1 MAFRYSW
8 VLIFLAL
15 QVILL
20 VIWKLQEKG
29 SRILFKNASA
39 SVLQSLEFNLDNSR
53 IRWRNRMISIA
64 LFFLAIAAAGPQIGT
79 RVRPVERKGVDL
91 VIALDTSTS
100 MDAEDVKPSRLAKSK
115 FELGQLIRKLKG
127 DRVAIIVFAGT
138 SHLYLPLTTDY
149 EAAILFLN
157 EIDTKI
163 IPTQGT
169 AISSA
174 IQSAMTAFTEEKDK
188 YKIMLLVTDGE
199 DHEGQAIELAHQ
211 AVKSGLGIHT
221 VGVGSEVG
229 GLILVKSENG
239 NRMEYKRDLDG
250 KLSTSTINEKILKD
264 IANAGQGKFFWFD
277 NNRDTHLDIAET
289 IDDMEKKT
297 ISTHV
302 YSEYEDRY
310 QPVAFLAM
318 LLLIAGFVIPTRPAN
333 RDV

>member
-8 VLIFLAL
+8 VLFFLAL

-20 VIWKLQEKG
+20 LIWKLKEKG
-29 SRILFKNASA
+29 SRTIFKNASA
-39 SVLQSLEFNLDNSR
+39 SVLQSLEVNLDNNR
-53 IRWRNRMISIA
+53 IRWRNRIISIA
-64 LFFLAIAAAGPQIGT
+64 LFFLAIAASGPQIGT

-174 IQSAMTAFTEEKDK
+174 IQNAMTAFTEEKDK

-211 AVKSGLGIHT
+211 AVKSGLEINT

-250 KLSTSTINEKILKD
+250 KLITSTINEKILRD
-264 IANAGQGKFFWFD
+264 IANAGQGNFFWFD
-277 NNRDTHLDIAET
+277 NNRDTHLDIAES

>member
-8 VLIFLAL
+8 VLFFLVL
-15 QVILL
+15 QVMLL
-20 VIWKLQEKG
+20 LIWKLKEKR
-29 SRILFKNASA
+29 SRALFEYASA
-39 SVLQSLEFNLDNSR
+39 SVLKTLELNLDNNR
-53 IRWRNRMISIA
+53 IRWRNRIIMIG

-100 MDAEDVKPSRLAKSK
+100 MDAVDVKPSRLAKSK

-127 DRVAIIVFAGT
+127 DRVSIIVFAGT

-149 EAAILFLN
+149 EAALLFLN

-174 IQSAMTAFTEEKDK
+174 IQTAMTAFTEEKDK

-199 DHEGQAIELAHQ
+199 DHEGRAIELAQQ
-211 AVKSGLGIHT
+211 AARNGLAIHT

-229 GLILVKSENG
+229 SLILVKSENDD
-239 NRMEYKRDLDG
+239 RMVYKRDRDG
-250 KLSTSTINEKILKD
+250 KLITSTIDEKILRD
-264 IANAGQGKFFWFD
+264 IARAGHGKFFWFD
-277 NNRDTHLDIAET
+277 NNRDTHLDIAEA
-289 IDDMEKKT
+289 IDSMEKKT
-297 ISTHV
+297 ISTHEF
-302 YSEYEDRY
+302 SEYEDRY
-310 QPVAFLAM
+310 QSVAFFALV
-318 LLLIAGFVIPTRPAN
+318 LLIAGFVIPTRPKN
-333 RDV
+333 RKV

>member
-8 VLIFLAL
+8 VLFLVAL
-15 QVILL
+15 QVMLL
-20 VIWKLQEKG
+20 LIWKLKEKR
-29 SRILFKNASA
+29 SRALFEYAST
-39 SVLQSLEFNLDNSR
+39 SVLKTLELNLDNNR
-53 IRWRNRMISIA
+53 IRWRNRIIMIG

-100 MDAEDVKPSRLAKSK
+100 MDAVDVKPSRLAKSK

-149 EAAILFLN
+149 EAALLFLN

-174 IQSAMTAFTEEKDK
+174 IQTAMTAFTEENDK

-199 DHEGQAIELAHQ
+199 DHEGRAIELAQQ
-211 AVKSGLGIHT
+211 AARNGLAIYT
-221 VGVGSEVG
+221 IGVGSEVG
-229 GLILVKSENG
+229 SLILVKSENDG
-239 NRMEYKRDLDG
+239 RMEYKRDRDG
-250 KLSTSTINEKILKD
+250 KLITSTIDEKILRD
-264 IANAGQGKFFWFD
+264 IARAGHGKFFWFD
-277 NNRDTHLDIAET
+277 NNRDTHLDIAEA
-289 IDDMEKKT
+289 IDSMEKKT
-297 ISTHV
+297 ISTHEF
-302 YSEYEDRY
+302 SEYEDRY
-310 QPVAFLAM
+310 QSVAFFALV
-318 LLLIAGFVIPTRPAN
+318 LLIAGFVIPTRPKN
-333 RDV
+333 KKV